1 VVDKGPD
8 YVPGT
13 MRQTQVVV
21 IPWCHNFKSF
31 REFEA
36 TCQAINAA
44 RRAARDYVTDV
55 SLDKL
60 EMQLSENPIE
70 RDWVVSIS
78 LSSLHPEFGT
88 KTLAESIAEI
98 KKEEQEEDEVDPKL
112 KAYKKQRVLSRQSP
126 YPSLVLEVKAM
137 PPPDFDS
144 SSSSPMQESSSDS
157 TSPDTT
163 AQSELN
169 EMRGHSK
176 DTLNKL
182 EALFSKASTDHTS
195 TEGRSEDSISEV
207 AGIEEVS
214 TEDPIAAAQEWVT
227 QNDSSY
233 DYEKSI
239 FTTTDTKHVDA
250 AYETIFTILA
260 SQKQSLLSSSS
271 SSLKKDTIQQ
281 NGNDRV
287 AVGSRSYIM
296 MPNFLSSSATSL
308 EKFSSEIDAIL
319 RTVAVEG
326 SNNEQQQLVSSVSI
340 FHPEHVAKEKRCPVP
355 MLVTQWY
362 AKEE

>member
-1 VVDKGPD
+1 
-8 YVPGT
+8 
-13 MRQTQVVV
+13 
-21 IPWCHNFKSF
+21 
-31 REFEA
+31 
-36 TCQAINAA
+36 
-44 RRAARDYVTDV
+44 
-55 SLDKL
+55 
-60 EMQLSENPIE
+60 MQ
-70 RDWVVSIS
+70 
-78 LSSLHPEFGT
+78 
-88 KTLAESIAEI
+88 
-98 KKEEQEEDEVDPKL
+98 
-112 KAYKKQRVLSRQSP
+112 
-126 YPSLVLEVKAM
+126 
-137 PPPDFDS
+137 
-144 SSSSPMQESSSDS
+144 
-157 TSPDTT
+157 
-163 AQSELN
+163 
-169 EMRGHSK
+169 
-176 DTLNKL
+176 
-182 EALFSKASTDHTS
+182 
-195 TEGRSEDSISEV
+195 V